1 MTKQIGLFGGSFD
14 PPHLGHQA
22 LVDAA
27 IQELDLDEVWV
38 IPAGLP
44 VHRQLSGK
52 ATSEQRLSWLSAI
65 FADEPRVRIVDWEI
79 KHAKPSP
86 AIATLRRFQA
96 ENPSII
102 PTWLMGLDSFLDMPN
117 WVEYPEH
124 QKLCNLAVFQREN
137 MVKYLK
143 TMGWKDTPTL
153 NNELDTGHIIFI
165 NKTLPNIS
173 ATQIRKNP
181 KLHQKYLHQDTCNA
195 ILACYASD
203 EFNKER
209 TT

>member
-1 MTKQIGLFGGSFD
+1 MHKRIGLFGGSFD
-14 PPHLGHQA
+14 PPHLGHKA

-27 IQELDLDEVWV
+27 FEHLALDEVWV
-38 IPAGLP
+38 IPVGLP

-52 ATSEQRLSWLSAI
+52 ATPKQRLSWLATM

-79 KHAKPSP
+79 NHAKPSP

-96 ENPSII
+96 ENPTII
-102 PTWLMGLDSFLDMPN
+102 PIWLMGLDSFLDMSN

-137 MVKYLK
+137 SKKPLEIEDWEPSGRINNDK
-143 TMGWKDTPTL
+143 TA
-153 NNELDTGHIIFI
+153 GHVTFI
-165 NKTLPNIS
+165 EKSLPDIS
-173 ATQIRKNP
+173 ATQIRNNP
-181 KLHQKYLHQDTCNA
+181 KLHQQDLHQDTCKA

-203 EFNKER
+203 E
-209 TT
+209 